1 MPGPE
6 PMTNP
11 DPSRRTPVAGRETAL
26 PGDLAMWFFILA
38 ELTVFAALFLAFAWA
53 RLWHAAEFAAGQV
66 LVDRG
71 AGAINTVLLI
81 TSSAFVV
88 QAVHGIG
95 AGDRR
100 ACGHWLAAAIAT
112 GCGFVVFKSI
122 GFAQAFAAGV
132 SLDGGVF
139 PMFYLLLT
147 GFHFLHVLLGLVI
160 LAAVWVKNRRGAY
173 TAAAHT
179 GVETGASYWHM
190 VDLVWIVLFPL
201 VYVLR

>member
-1 MPGPE
+1 MMSAAIPAIVDRP
-6 PMTNP
+6 P
-11 DPSRRTPVAGRETAL
+11 L

-38 ELTVFAALFLAFAWA
+38 ELTVFAALFLAFAYA
-53 RLWHAAEFAAGQV
+53 RLWHTAEFAAGQT
-66 LVDRG
+66 LIDRG

-88 QAVHGIG
+88 QAVACIR
-95 AGDRR
+95 ADDRPG
-100 ACGHWLAAAIAT
+100 CGRWLLAAIAT
-112 GCGFVVFKSI
+112 GLGFVVFKSA

-160 LAAVWVKNRRGAY
+160 LAAVWVKNRAGAY
-173 TAAAHT
+173 SAAGHT